1 MNSKNS
7 PHLNEYS
14 KTMKTM
20 TYEFIGRPKWVRFWS
35 QERPL
40 TKNGIGFIFTR
51 TGPTNWLQYFFSYE
65 SASYGTGMLGEFRDK
80 RNKGRQLRAKYESV
94 ILEEHQLVHKIFN

>member
-1 MNSKNS
+1 MNSKNL

-40 TKNGIGFIFTR
+40 TKM
-51 TGPTNWLQYFFSYE
+51 E
-65 SASYGTGMLGEFRDK
+65 SVSF
-80 RNKGRQLRAKYESV
+80 LRAQAAKVDSN
-94 ILEEHQLVHKIFN
+94 IFSRMKARPTGRECWVSMYIFKLLGQRFKV